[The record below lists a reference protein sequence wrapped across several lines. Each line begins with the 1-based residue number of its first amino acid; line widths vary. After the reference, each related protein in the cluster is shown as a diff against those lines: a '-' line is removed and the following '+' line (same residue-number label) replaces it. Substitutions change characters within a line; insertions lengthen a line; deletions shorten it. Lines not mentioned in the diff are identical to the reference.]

1 MKILKE
7 VKSKKEKKLFILVG
21 TLNFLITNSVLH
33 LSLFLMPIYFSTI
46 LSQIVNLIIG
56 YYLYGKMV
64 FKFKKVKNNF
74 RKYFLLSLI
83 IWLINDGFIR
93 SMFSFGLNKN
103 LAAFLIIPFLA
114 LISYSCQ
121 KKWVFK

>member
-1 MKILKE
+1 
-7 VKSKKEKKLFILVG
+7 
-21 TLNFLITNSVLH
+21 
-33 LSLFLMPIYFSTI
+33 MPIYFSTI

-83 IWLINDGFIR
+83 IWLINDRFIR
-93 SMFSFGLNKN
+93 TMFSFGLNKN
-103 LAAFLIIPFLA
+103 LAAILIIPFLT
-114 LISYSCQ
+114 LISYS
-121 KKWVFK
+121 